1 MLVPGRISAR
11 ARRKPAKNKRYRAR
25 SIDAK
30 PEKACPKKI
39 INKLLVF
46 YGLKQALYSFS
57 VMVIY
62 LEQIYEHIK
71 TLTICIL
78 SEAYRGAKQ

>member
-39 INKLLVF
+39 INKLLGF
-46 YGLKQALYSFS
+46 YGLKQNI
-57 VMVIY
+57 V
-62 LEQIYEHIK
+62 
-71 TLTICIL
+71 
-78 SEAYRGAKQ
+78 